1 MKLPRPTPITL
12 TPRHPLHTQDFVDR
26 LNATTPG
33 GYAAHM
39 TRRTGRT
46 TAIALEAISK
56 AIRSPGTTL
65 YFEDHHPGQAAARN
79 LASLI
84 RDVAERLRL
93 SEINV
98 ATKAGRVELRFGEQT
113 KTLAEQMSAKFSGTT
128 ASRLTAH
135 QIDAEAAQLTRA
147 LADQKDAQAAREIRE
162 ALEVLSSYRRQC
174 PDFSPPRYVYASTPN
189 THMAEA
195 PHAER
200 LAQLLNS
207 YVGSEVHQGLC
218 DTILDGFKAAR
229 VAKSTLPRGNDEY
242 GEWLD
247 LAARAL
253 SQLLDR
259 FEPIRG
265 RGFWIDE
272 ITTTFDPVA
281 GARTFNMDIKLSQRP
296 CGVEFVTIPAALK
309 HINIGKARRNPP
321 IKFTSI
327 KSLDGIT
334 LRAQT
339 EKGGRQISAQ
349 AILLAP
355 GTTPA
360 AIRATYRSLRDSVR
374 RTAEAYPE

>member
-1 MKLPRPTPITL
+1 MAPKASPMTI
-12 TPRHPLHTQDFVDR
+12 TPRHPLHTQDFVDN
-26 LNATTPG
+26 LNRTTPG

-39 TRRTGRT
+39 ERRTGRT
-46 TAIALEAISK
+46 TAIALQAISK
-56 AIRSPGTTL
+56 AIRHPGKPI
-65 YFEDHHPGQAAARN
+65 YCEDHHAGSQAARHMT
-79 LASLI
+79 SLI
-84 RDVAERLRL
+84 RDTIARLNL
-93 SEINV
+93 QGIEVSQ
-98 ATKAGRVELRFGEQT
+98 KGDRVELLFGKPT
-113 KTLAEQMSAKFSGTT
+113 KTLAQQMSAKFSGTT

-174 PDFSPPRYVYASTPN
+174 PDFSPPRYVYASTPT
-189 THMAEA
+189 THMMEIPTAD
-195 PHAER
+195 R
-200 LAQLLNS
+200 LAKTLS
-207 YVGSEVHQGLC
+207 AYTGCEVNQALC
-218 DTILDGFKAAR
+218 DRILEDFKGVR
-229 VAKSTLPRGNDEY
+229 VAKSMLPRGNDEY

-247 LAARAL
+247 LAANTL
-253 SQLLDR
+253 SQLSGR
-259 FEPIRG
+259 FAPIRG

-327 KSLDGIT
+327 KSQGGIT